1 MPWLRG
7 GAAPER
13 WFLSRFDWCQ
23 TVQQRATN
31 QVPGHPPIDLSDR
44 SHKLANMT
52 QRKRF
57 LQRSGRLSAM
67 ALVALSGSW
76 SAGLAQGQLPVQESL
91 QIRESVSE
99 TVTITA
105 PVPGGTARPI
115 PTAPIQDAYILGPG
129 DAVVVELL
137 DVPEY
142 SGVFTIGPDGT
153 LYLPRLRSLFV
164 EGLTVEE
171 LRYFLTQQFSAYV
184 RDPQVFVSPAAYRP
198 IRVYIG
204 GEVARPGYYYLAG
217 QQAAVGAEAPGSAT
231 QAGSINLATGQV
243 SGTGTGTGII
253 NPATEGGLR
262 IGGVE
267 INRGLR
273 LPTVFDA
280 LRTAGGVTPF
290 SKLSEVSVTRKRPL
304 SSGGGKMRT
313 TLDFLTLITEGNES
327 QNIRLFDGD
336 TVVVARSPT
345 ELREQIIKAG
355 QTNLSPDFF
364 QVFVTG
370 RVRDPGAKVLPQGA
384 SLDQALAA
392 AGGQKLLRGQVEF
405 IRFNRDG
412 TNEKRKF
419 FVGGA
424 NPAGSYK
431 NPILMAGDVV
441 RVNDSPLSATVT
453 VLDEISGPAIGVYS
467 LYGLFNNFQ

>member
-1 MPWLRG
+1 MKKASPFLR
-7 GAAPER
+7 
-13 WFLSRFDWCQ
+13 
-23 TVQQRATN
+23 
-31 QVPGHPPIDLSDR
+31 R
-44 SHKLANMT
+44 SV
-52 QRKRF
+52 
-57 LQRSGRLSAM
+57 RLSAL
-67 ALVALSGSW
+67 ALITLTGIGST
-76 SAGLAQGQLPVQESL
+76 GLAQTELVERATL
-91 QIRESVSE
+91 QASE
-99 TVTITA
+99 TASITA
-105 PVPGGTARPI
+105 SAAVGAAKSI
-115 PTAPIQDAYILGPG
+115 ENASIQDTYILGPG

-137 DVPEY
+137 NVPEY
-142 SGVFTIGPDGT
+142 SGVFTIGPDGS
-153 LYLPRLRSLFV
+153 LYLPRLRSVAV

-184 RDPQVFVSPAAYRP
+184 RDPQVFISPAAYRP

-204 GEVARPGYYYLAG
+204 GEVARPGYYYLSG
-217 QQAAVGAEAPGSAT
+217 TQSVSELVSSTNSTIPGA
-231 QAGSINLATGQV
+231 INL
-243 SGTGTGTGII
+243 GTGRVKTADITS
-253 NPATEGGLR
+253 NPASQVGPSIL
-262 IGGVE
+262 GVQV
-267 INRGLR
+267 NAALR

-304 SSGGGKMRT
+304 SSGGGKMRS
-313 TLDFLTLITEGNES
+313 TLNFLTLVTEGNES

-336 TVVVARSPT
+336 TVVVARSPK

-364 QVFVTG
+364 QVYVTG
-370 RVRDPGAKVLPQGA
+370 RVRDPGPKVLPQGA

-392 AGGQKLLRGQVEF
+392 AGGQKFLRGQVEF

-412 TNEKRKF
+412 TTDKRKF

-424 NPAGSYK
+424 NPTGSYK

-441 RVNDSPLSATVT
+441 RVNDSPLSATIT

-467 LYGLFNNFQ
+467 LYSLFNIQ

>member
-1 MPWLRG
+1 MSRTFIRMNTLNVQRRLKATCVG
-7 GAAPER
+7 GALLASSFSLP
-13 WFLSRFDWCQ
+13 SA
-23 TVQQRATN
+23 VAQQ
-31 QVPGHPPIDLSDR
+31 Q
-44 SHKLANMT
+44 
-52 QRKRF
+52 
-57 LQRSGRLSAM
+57 LQETLE
-67 ALVALSGSW
+67 L
-76 SAGLAQGQLPVQESL
+76 
-91 QIRESVSE
+91 RESVTE
-99 TVTITA
+99 TVAITSPGQA
-105 PVPGGTARPI
+105 PAQRPI
-115 PTAPIQDAYILGPG
+115 PTAPIQAAYILGPG

-204 GEVARPGYYYLAG
+204 GEVHRPGYYYLSG
-217 QQAAVGAEAPGSAT
+217 QQGAVGAEKPGSAA
-231 QAGSINLATGQV
+231 QSSSINLSTG
-243 SGTGTGTGII
+243 SIGTSSDLGS
-253 NPATEGGLR
+253 NPSSQLGPQIEGVQ
-262 IGGVE
+262 IG
-267 INRGLR
+267 RGLR

-313 TLDFLTLITEGNES
+313 QLNFLELITDGNES

-336 TVVVARSPT
+336 TVVVARSPK

-355 QTNLSPDFF
+355 QTNLSRDFL

-370 RVRDPGAKVLPQGA
+370 RVRDPGSKVLPQGA

-392 AGGQKLLRGQVEF
+392 SGGQKLLRGRVEF

-412 TNEKRKF
+412 TTDKRKF
-419 FVGGA
+419 FLGGE

-441 RVNDSPLSATVT
+441 RVNESPLSATVSI
-453 VLDEISGPAIGVYS
+453 LNEITGPAVGIYSVYT
-467 LYGLFNNFQ
+467 LFNDFSN

>member
-1 MPWLRG
+1 MAVISLTG
-7 GAAPER
+7 SGA
-13 WFLSRFDWCQ
+13 
-23 TVQQRATN
+23 
-31 QVPGHPPIDLSDR
+31 
-44 SHKLANMT
+44 
-52 QRKRF
+52 
-57 LQRSGRLSAM
+57 
-67 ALVALSGSW
+67 
-76 SAGLAQGQLPVQESL
+76 AGLAQTQLQQQETL
-91 QIRESVSE
+91 QVSE

-105 PVPGGTARPI
+105 PAPERAAKAI
-115 PTAPIQDAYILGPG
+115 PNAPIQDAYILGPG

-153 LYLPRLRSLFV
+153 LYLPRLRSLVV

-204 GEVARPGYYYLAG
+204 GEVARPGYYYLSG
-217 QQAAVGAEAPGSAT
+217 TQSVSELLGST
-231 QAGSINLATGQV
+231 NPTIPDLATRRANTADIT
-243 SGTGTGTGII
+243 S
-253 NPATEGGLR
+253 NPASQVGPR
-262 IGGVE
+262 IFGVE
-267 INRGLR
+267 VNTALR

-304 SSGGGKMRT
+304 SSGGGKIRT
-313 TLDFLTLITEGNES
+313 TLNFLALVTEGNES

-336 TVVVARSPT
+336 TVVVARSPK

-364 QVFVTG
+364 EVYVTG
-370 RVRDPGAKVLPQGA
+370 RVRDPGPKVLPQGA

-412 TNEKRKF
+412 TSDKRKF

-441 RVNDSPLSATVT
+441 RVNDSPISATVT

-467 LYGLFNNFQ
+467 LYGLFNIQ

>member
-1 MPWLRG
+1 L
-7 GAAPER
+7 
-13 WFLSRFDWCQ
+13 
-23 TVQQRATN
+23 QQRRN
-31 QVPGHPPIDLSDR
+31 L
-44 SHKLANMT
+44 
-52 QRKRF
+52 
-57 LQRSGRLSAM
+57 LQRSASGPDHPVADATQACHTLPPMRKRCL
-67 ALVALSGSW
+67 LTCVGLALST
-76 SAGLAQGQLPVQESL
+76 ATPAVRGQQLQQTIQLQEN
-91 QIRESVSE
+91 VSD
-99 TVTITA
+99 TITITTPA
-105 PVPGGTARPI
+105 KSGTSRPV

-204 GEVARPGYYYLAG
+204 GEVARPGYYYLSG
-217 QQAAVGAEAPGSAT
+217 QQAAVGAEVNSSAS

-243 SGTGTGTGII
+243 SVTGTGTGTGTGTI
-253 NPATEGGLR
+253 NSATAVGPR

-290 SKLSEVSVTRKRPL
+290 SKLSEVTVTRKRPL

-355 QTNLSPDFF
+355 QTNLSPDYL
-364 QVFVTG
+364 QIYVTG
-370 RVRDPGAKVLPQGA
+370 RVRDPGPKVLPQGA

-412 TNEKRKF
+412 TTDKRKF

-453 VLDEISGPAIGVYS
+453 VLNELTGPAVGIYSVYS
-467 LYGLFNNFQ
+467 LFK

>member
-1 MPWLRG
+1 MQQRSCHRAGADAYIPDLNAWNSAGISRTFVCMNRLKNQRRLKATCVG
-7 GAAPER
+7 GALLASSFSLP
-13 WFLSRFDWCQ
+13 SA
-23 TVQQRATN
+23 VAQQ
-31 QVPGHPPIDLSDR
+31 QI
-44 SHKLANMT
+44 
-52 QRKRF
+52 
-57 LQRSGRLSAM
+57 
-67 ALVALSGSW
+67 
-76 SAGLAQGQLPVQESL
+76 QETL
-91 QIRESVSE
+91 ELRESVTQ
-99 TVTITA
+99 TVAITSPGQA
-105 PVPGGTARPI
+105 PAPRPI
-115 PTAPIQDAYILGPG
+115 PTAPIQAAYILGPG

-142 SGVFTIGPDGT
+142 SGIFTIGPDGT

-204 GEVARPGYYYLAG
+204 GEVHRPGYYYLSG
-217 QQAAVGAEAPGSAT
+217 QQGFVGAEQPGSAA
-231 QAGSINLATGQV
+231 QSGSVNLSAGSI
-243 SGTGTGTGII
+243 GTGTGTGLVN
-253 NPATEGGLR
+253 NPASQLGPQIQGVQ
-262 IGGVE
+262 IG
-267 INRGLR
+267 RGLS

-313 TLDFLTLITEGNES
+313 QLNFLELITDGNES

-336 TVVVARSPT
+336 TVVVARSPK

-355 QTNLSPDFF
+355 QTNLSPDFV

-370 RVRDPGAKVLPQGA
+370 RVRDPGSKVLPQGA

-392 AGGQKLLRGQVEF
+392 SGGQKLLRGRVEF

-412 TNEKRKF
+412 TTDKRKF
-419 FVGGA
+419 FLGGE
-424 NPAGSYK
+424 NPSGSYK

-453 VLDEISGPAIGVYS
+453 ILNEITGPAVGVYS
-467 LYGLFNNFQ
+467 VYSLFNDFSN

>member
-1 MPWLRG
+1 MAVVTLTG
-7 GAAPER
+7 SGA
-13 WFLSRFDWCQ
+13 
-23 TVQQRATN
+23 
-31 QVPGHPPIDLSDR
+31 
-44 SHKLANMT
+44 
-52 QRKRF
+52 
-57 LQRSGRLSAM
+57 
-67 ALVALSGSW
+67 
-76 SAGLAQGQLPVQESL
+76 AGLAQTELAEQERL
-91 QIRESVSE
+91 QVSK
-99 TVTITA
+99 TVTITS
-105 PVPGGTARPI
+105 PVLQGAAGSI
-115 PTAPIQDAYILGPG
+115 PNAPIQDAYILGPG

-153 LYLPRLRSLFV
+153 LYLPRLRSLVV

-171 LRYFLTQQFSAYV
+171 LRYFLTQQFSTYV

-204 GEVARPGYYYLAG
+204 GEVQRPGYYYLSG
-217 QQAAVGAEAPGSAT
+217 QQGVIGAEQSAASRQT
-231 QAGSINLATGQV
+231 SSINLATGQ
-243 SGTGTGTGII
+243 I
-253 NPATEGGLR
+253 NPPTTKTNPAAQVGPR
-262 IGGVE
+262 IEGVE

-304 SSGGGKMRT
+304 SGGGGKMRAQ
-313 TLDFLTLITEGNES
+313 LNFLELITDGNES

-336 TVVVARSPT
+336 TVVVARST
-345 ELREQIIKAG
+345 VELREQIIKAG
-355 QTNLSPDFF
+355 QTNLSPDFL
-364 QVFVTG
+364 QVYVTG
-370 RVRDPGAKVLPQGA
+370 RVRDPGSKVLPQGA

-412 TNEKRKF
+412 STDKRKF
-419 FVGGA
+419 FVGGT

-441 RVNDSPLSATVT
+441 RVNESPLSATVS
-453 VLDEISGPAIGVYS
+453 VLNEITGPAVGIYSVYS
-467 LYGLFNNFQ
+467 LFRNFQ

>member
-1 MPWLRG
+1 M
-7 GAAPER
+7 
-13 WFLSRFDWCQ
+13 
-23 TVQQRATN
+23 
-31 QVPGHPPIDLSDR
+31 
-44 SHKLANMT
+44 K
-52 QRKRF
+52 KRC
-57 LQRSGRLSAM
+57 LLTC
-67 ALVALSGSW
+67 
-76 SAGLAQGQLPVQESL
+76 AGLALSTALPAAQGQQHQETIQL
-91 QIRESVSE
+91 QESVSD
-99 TVTITA
+99 TITITA
-105 PVPGGTARPI
+105 PAKASPPRPL

-204 GEVARPGYYYLAG
+204 GEVARPGYYYLSG
-217 QQAAVGAEAPGSAT
+217 QQAAVGAETTGSAA

-243 SGTGTGTGII
+243 SVTGTGTGTI
-253 NPATEGGLR
+253 NPAIEAGPR

-290 SKLSEVSVTRKRPL
+290 SKLSEVTVTRKRPL
-304 SSGGGKMRT
+304 SSGGGKMRA

-364 QVFVTG
+364 QVYVTG

-412 TNEKRKF
+412 TTDKRKF

-453 VLDEISGPAIGVYS
+453 VLNELTAPAVGIYSVYS
-467 LYGLFNNFQ
+467 LFK